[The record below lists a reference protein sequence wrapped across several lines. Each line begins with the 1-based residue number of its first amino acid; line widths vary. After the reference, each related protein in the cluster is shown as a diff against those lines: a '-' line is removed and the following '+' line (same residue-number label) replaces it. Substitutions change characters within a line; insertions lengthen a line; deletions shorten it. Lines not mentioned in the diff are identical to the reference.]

1 MLSDQYQAELALLFG
16 EMEDFPEDDFELYE
30 KIHEK
35 LNELRAFGLELPKDL
50 ARFEEDLR
58 QRVGLSDSPDKVA

>member
-1 MLSDQYQAELALLFG
+1 MLSIEYQAKLALLFG

-35 LNELRAFGLELPKDL
+35 LNEMRAFGLEMPEDL
-50 ARFEEDLR
+50 VRFESELR
-58 QRVGLSDSPDKVA
+58 ERAGLSEPSGQAA